1 MTHHLVVL
9 GAGYAGLAAA
19 GRAARRLASSDVR
32 ITLINDGDRFVERI
46 RLHQLAAG
54 QALRDYPIRSLL
66 AGTGVDLL
74 VGSVLSIDTAAQRVE
89 VQTGPAMSPAMVEY
103 DTLVYAL
110 GSRADI
116 AAIPGVAHSAHSV
129 ADAGSALRLRSRLPA
144 LAADGG
150 TLAVVGGGL
159 TGIEVA
165 TELAESHPALRVQLV
180 SAVAPGDWLSQR
192 AQRHVQLA
200 FERLG
205 IETRTG
211 VLVREVKPGRLLLGG
226 GDQLAADEIVWAAGF
241 RVNELA
247 AAAGFAV
254 DERGRMAVDETLR
267 SRSDPNVYGIGD
279 AAAAHVGDALT
290 RMSCQTSL
298 PMGQHVADV
307 IADRLTGRTP
317 TAFRLRY
324 VWQNISLGRRD
335 AVTQFTHADDSPR
348 WSILHGRPAARFKE
362 GIGRS
367 VMVSLRHP
375 GPYRP
380 SGPRSAT
387 GRQPARVSDSLG

>member
-19 GRAARRLASSDVR
+19 GRAARRLPPGDVR
-32 ITLINDGDRFVERI
+32 ITLINAGDRFVERI

-54 QALRDYPIRSLL
+54 QTLREYSIRSLL

-74 VGSVLSIDTAAQRVE
+74 VGSVLAIDPEAQRIE
-89 VQTGPAMSPAMVEY
+89 VQTSPATPLTVGY

-110 GSRADI
+110 GSRADV
-116 AAIPGVAHSAHSV
+116 AAIPGVADFAHSV
-129 ADAGSALRLRSRLPA
+129 ADTGSARRLRTSLAA

-165 TELAESHPALRVQLV
+165 TELAESHQALHVQLV
-180 SAVAPGDWLSQR
+180 SAVAPGDWLSAR

-200 FERLG
+200 FERLR

-211 VLVREVKPGRLLLGG
+211 VLVREVKPGRLLLHS

-254 DERGRMAVDETLR
+254 DARGRMAVDETLR
-267 SRSDPNVYGIGD
+267 SQSHPNVYGIGD
-279 AAAAHVGDALT
+279 AAAGQVGGAVT

-348 WSILHGRPAARFKE
+348 WSILRGRPAARFKE
-362 GIGRS
+362 GIGRG

-380 SGPRSAT
+380 SGLRSAT
-387 GRQPARVSDSLG
+387 GRHPAPVGDSP